1 MSVKPSQRFVRA
13 GDVLILLG
21 VIAANAPPE
30 KSLTRTHRNAL
41 VSLSSF
47 INWNTTKCKTRK
59 QLCLFLFS
67 FVKGAV
73 LEIDWKN
80 LPSFWCLSSVICVNF
95 LYSYSFYFLFNLSS
109 PTFEVFFCLRE
120 VFEVFIVC
128 KISKLMAY
136 SVKDCGM
143 TPFKLVLVGAWS
155 RYLWPALRSLHRL
168 DGPLRPCHEISTFVG
183 IFSCHSS
190 IYHMWFSKIYQ
201 VSQEYEAKLVKAWQV
216 RSPMVKRCQ
225 ESRRSDPL
233 YFKLNPRTQIVHAW
247 FS

>member
-13 GDVLILLG
+13 GNALILLG
-21 VIAANAPPE
+21 VIAANVPPE

-95 LYSYSFYFLFNLSS
+95 LYSHSFYFLFNLSS
-109 PTFEVFFCLRE
+109 PTFEVFFCLRKYF
-120 VFEVFIVC
+120 FEVFIVC
-128 KISKLMAY
+128 KIGKLMAY

-155 RYLWPALRSLHRL
+155 RYLWPAVGSLHRL
-168 DGPLRPCHEISTFVG
+168 DGPLRPCHEISKYQRLLV
-183 IFSCHSS
+183 SS
-190 IYHMWFSKIYQ
+190 LVIAQFIMCD
-201 VSQEYEAKLVKAWQV
+201 LVKYTKFHKNTMENSWKHGKFGAPWW
-216 RSPMVKRCQ
+216 SAGKT
-225 ESRRSDPL
+225 S
-233 YFKLNPRTQIVHAW
+233 
-247 FS
+247 